1 MAQFGPVGDKQKFA
15 KVFWKVFP
23 SLKRK
28 YRKRWALFFWMW
40 LGFDK
45 EFKTAAAATS
55 VVEADTGGN
64 HD

>member
-1 MAQFGPVGDKQKFA
+1 MAQFGPVGYKQKFA

-28 YRKRWALFFWMW
+28 YRKRWSLFFWMW

-45 EFKTAAAATS
+45 EFKTAAATS